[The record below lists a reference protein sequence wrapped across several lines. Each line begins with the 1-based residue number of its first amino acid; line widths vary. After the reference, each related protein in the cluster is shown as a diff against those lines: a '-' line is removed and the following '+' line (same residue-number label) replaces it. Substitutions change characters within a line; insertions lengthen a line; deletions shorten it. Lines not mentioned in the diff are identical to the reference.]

1 MKFIRTALAF
11 VKKDLLITVSYR
23 FEFLLQTVTAIF
35 SIAILYYIG
44 QLVDKA
50 KFPFLQAYG
59 GSYFGFIVIGMSFSA
74 YFGIS
79 INTFFGNI
87 RDGQLTGTL
96 EIILASPTRL
106 FTFLFS
112 SALWSFIY
120 TTIRV
125 SLYIFIGILAFDLK
139 IGSVNIFAALVIFIL
154 SIFCFVGVGIII
166 AALVLVVKR
175 GESAVKIALGAS
187 SILSGLIF
195 PVDLLPP
202 LLQKIAHFLPLTY
215 TYRGL
220 RLSILEGHSF
230 AQLQG
235 DMAVLFAF
243 AVFFI
248 LISVIVFPYAVSA
261 AKVRGSLAQY

>member
-1 MKFIRTALAF
+1 MKLIKTALAF
-11 VKKDLLITVSYR
+11 VKKDLLIMVSYR
-23 FEFLLQTVTAIF
+23 FEFLLQTVTSIF
-35 SIAILYYIG
+35 SIAVLYYIG
-44 QLVDKA
+44 KLVDEA
-50 KFPFLQAYG
+50 QFPFLQAYG
-59 GSYFGFIVIGMSFSA
+59 GSYFGFIVIGMAFSA

-125 SLYIFIGILAFDLK
+125 SVYIFIGILAFDLE

-166 AALVLVVKR
+166 ASLVLVVKR
-175 GESAVKIALGAS
+175 GESAVKIMLGAS
-187 SILSGLIF
+187 SVLSGLLF
-195 PVDLLPP
+195 PIDLLPP

-220 RLSILEGHSF
+220 RLSILEGYSF

-248 LISVIVFPYAVSA
+248 LISVIAFPYAVSS

>member
-1 MKFIRTALAF
+1 MKLIRTALAF
-11 VKKDLLITVSYR
+11 VKKDLLIMVSYR
-23 FEFLLQTVTAIF
+23 FEFLLQTATSIF
-35 SIAILYYIG
+35 SIAVLYYIG
-44 QLVDKA
+44 KLVDEA
-50 KFPFLQAYG
+50 QFPFLQAYG
-59 GSYFGFIVIGMSFSA
+59 GSYFGFIVIGMAFSA

-125 SLYIFIGILAFDLK
+125 SLYIFIGILAFDLE
-139 IGSVNIFAALVIFIL
+139 IGRVNIFAALVIFIL
-154 SIFCFVGVGIII
+154 SILCYIGVGIII

-175 GESAVKIALGAS
+175 GESAVKILLGAS
-187 SILSGLIF
+187 SILSGLLF
-195 PVDLLPP
+195 PIDLLPP
-202 LLQKIAHFLPLTY
+202 MLQKISLFLPLTY

-220 RLSILEGHSF
+220 RLSVLEGHSF
-230 AQLQG
+230 VQLQG
-235 DMAVLFAF
+235 EVMVLLGFA
-243 AVFFI
+243 ALSI
-248 LISVIVFPYAVSA
+248 LISLIVFPFALNE